1 MGRKVKCLY
10 CGEEYTRT
18 QYPEHLEKNHK
29 DEYFRLIEKIKSDI
43 ESDFSIK
50 DTAANND
57 VTCAFEKN
65 QQYASKRNQKVILR
79 TSLILNRGS
88 LKISILKQLLKYRGI
103 LFPGMLFCDIQKKE
117 KLCSTNL

>member
-50 DTAANND
+50 I
-57 VTCAFEKN
+57 
-65 QQYASKRNQKVILR
+65 QQ
-79 TSLILNRGS
+79 LI
-88 LKISILKQLLKYRGI
+88 
-103 LFPGMLFCDIQKKE
+103 MM
-117 KLCSTNL
+117 

>member
-1 MGRKVKCLY
+1 LY

-57 VTCAFEKN
+57 VTCICQK
-65 QQYASKRNQKVILR
+65 SCKRINNMPRREIK
-79 TSLILNRGS
+79 
-88 LKISILKQLLKYRGI
+88 K
-103 LFPGMLFCDIQKKE
+103 LFCGQA
-117 KLCSTNL
+117 

>member
-1 MGRKVKCLY
+1 LY

-57 VTCAFEKN
+57 VTCAFVKKVAKESTICLEEK
-65 QQYASKRNQKVILR
+65 SKSYFADK
-79 TSLILNRGS
+79 LNIKSWS
-88 LKISILKQLLKYRGI
+88 LKISILKQLLYGAF
-103 LFPGMLFCDIQKKE
+103 LTGVTGLHTAE
-117 KLCSTNL
+117 NTG

>member
-57 VTCAFEKN
+57 VTCAFVKKLQKN
-65 QQYASKRNQKVILR
+65 QQYARREIKK
-79 TSLILNRGS
+79 
-88 LKISILKQLLKYRGI
+88 
-103 LFPGMLFCDIQKKE
+103 LFCGQA
-117 KLCSTNL
+117 